1 MLRKTLNKM
10 QGQEPVSMAALL
22 RLEWLPCIAN
32 VEAHYSAHKLLK
44 GTDLFIYAYFF
55 LQGLSVG
62 M

>member
-1 MLRKTLNKM
+1 M

-32 VEAHYSAHKLLK
+32 VEAHYSAHKPLK